1 MKRIFLITFSLIFVL
16 LLKTNAQEVTTD
28 EKLTELTDQVNG
40 INERLT
46 IGEGEIAK
54 LSKIKISGYVQGQYQ
69 NFESPSLQSTSN
81 NYWSIRRA
89 RFKLVYEATD
99 GVKLVLQP
107 DFVPG
112 AFSIREAYAVLN
124 DRWTKSFSFW
134 AGKFN
139 RPNYEV
145 EYSSSQLDVLE
156 RPLVIRTLYPG
167 EYAIGA
173 KLEFN
178 PLNVPIHMQL
188 AMLNGADGL
197 SITNSSNTNMNTVE
211 NRDFDNYKDIMA
223 RVFYNFALGNFGGL
237 DVGAHGYFGSLKSY
251 STATLSSDYNT
262 FEATGFGDPVKKNWF
277 GGEFQLFADVLGGM
291 SLKGEYISGKNA
303 SIGYSYVPAGSDPV
317 KNPAVLGVAN
327 FQNNFT
333 GYFLYFIKNL
343 GRNNQFAF
351 RYDYY
356 DPNTDL
362 TGDEIGITKYT
373 PADPAMFK
381 SRTSGKNDL
390 ATTTFSFALHHYFDE
405 QIRISLAYDIVQNET
420 VGTAGKVTDTYQ
432 DAYGQ
437 SVVYDYSKV
446 INNNVLTLR
455 LQAKF

>member
-1 MKRIFLITFSLIFVL
+1 MKRILLITLSLFFVL
-16 LLKTNAQEVTTD
+16 FLKTNAQEVTAE
-28 EKLTELTDQVNG
+28 EKLTEVDDKING

-46 IGEGEIAK
+46 ITEGDVSK
-54 LSKIKISGYVQGQYQ
+54 LTKIKISGYVQGQYQ
-69 NFESPSLQSTSN
+69 HFESPSLQSTSN

-89 RFKLVYEATD
+89 RLKVVYEPLD
-99 GVKLVLQP
+99 GVKFVLQP

-112 AFSIREAYAVLN
+112 ALSIREAYAVLN

-156 RPLVIRTLYPG
+156 RPMVIRTLYPG

-178 PLNVPIHMQL
+178 PLSVPIHMQL

-197 SITNSSNTNMNTVE
+197 TITNSSGANINTVE

-223 RVFYNFALGNFGGL
+223 RVFYNITLGNFGGL

-251 STATLSSDYNT
+251 STATLGSDYT
-262 FEATGFGDPVKKNWF
+262 TVEATGFGDPVKRNWF

-291 SLKGEYISGKNA
+291 SLKGEYISGYNA
-303 SIGYSYVPAGSDPV
+303 TIGYAPVPAEGTR
-317 KNPAVLGVAN
+317 PAVPGVAN

-333 GYFLYFIKNL
+333 GYFFYFIKNL
-343 GRNNQFAF
+343 GEKNQFAF

-373 PADPAMFK
+373 PTDPTMYK

-390 ATTTFSFALHHYFDE
+390 AYNTYSFAFHHYFDE
-405 QIRISLAYDIVQNET
+405 HIRVSLAYDIVKNET
-420 VGTAGKVTDTYQ
+420 VGNAGKVTETFP
-432 DAYGQ
+432 DAHGEP
-437 SVVYDYSKV
+437 VVVDYSNV